1 MTGRGLAAV
10 PQRRI
15 MMAEKSYPT
24 GGEFLLKES
33 NPQNIFTPED
43 FTENQR
49 MFATTV
55 LDFVDK
61 FIAPLSEELEYEGN
75 TALGKDLLKEAG
87 QMGLLMADV
96 PEAYGG
102 MGSDKATVMIIS
114 EYIAAAG
121 SFAVTH
127 GAHSG
132 IGTLPI
138 VYFGTEEQKQKYL
151 PALATG
157 EKLSCY
163 ALTEPGS
170 GSDALAAATTAVLTD
185 DGKHYVLNGTKQY
198 ITNAGYAE
206 IVILFAKIDG
216 DKFTGF
222 IVDLSSEGVTIGAE
236 EKKMGIKGSS
246 TCAIILEDVKVPVD
260 NLLGEI
266 GKGHHIA
273 FNILNVG
280 RFKLGASTVGGAKQA
295 LLAAVPYTKDRHQFG
310 QPLCSFG
317 LIRSKIADVNT
328 AVFLAESMVYRTA
341 GLLDRAIETLDK
353 KDPGYDLAS
362 IQQVEEFSIECSM
375 IKVFATEACALAA
388 EECLQMLGGY
398 GYCQEYPLERLY
410 RDERINRIF
419 EGTNEINRMLVPG
432 MIMKKALKG
441 ELPFLQAAQTVA
453 EELTGLPSFT
463 EPGEPEYMETEGNLV
478 ANMKKV
484 VLATLGLAAQKFG
497 HGLKDQQEVL
507 ADVADICMEAYA
519 CESALLRTLK
529 KAEAD
534 GEEAAQVMADMVTLY
549 IHDAMDRVGTWAR
562 SVMAATV
569 EGDELRTMLAG
580 LRRLTKHDPVNRTH
594 LHDLIAEKVIDA
606 EGYTVD

>member
-1 MTGRGLAAV
+1 
-10 PQRRI
+10 
-15 MMAEKSYPT
+15 MADKSYPT
-24 GGEFLLKES
+24 GGEFLLSEAS
-33 NPQNIFTPED
+33 PQSVFTPED
-43 FTENQR
+43 FSENQR

-55 LDFVDK
+55 QDFVER
-61 FIAPLSEELEYEGN
+61 IIMPIHEELEYEGK
-75 TALGKDLLKEAG
+75 TELGKGLLKEAG

-138 VYFGTEEQKQKYL
+138 VYFGTDEQKKKYL
-151 PALATG
+151 PPLATG
-157 EKLSCY
+157 EMLSCY

-222 IVDLSSEGVTIGAE
+222 IVDLSSDGVTIGVE

-246 TCAIILEDVKVPVD
+246 TCAIILEDVKVPVE

-280 RFKLGASTVGGAKQA
+280 RFKLGASTLGGGKLALQA
-295 LLAAVPYTKDRHQFG
+295 SVPYTRERHQFG

-317 LIRSKIADVNT
+317 LIRRKIADVNT
-328 AVFLAESMVYRTA
+328 ALFLSESMVYRTA
-341 GLLDRAIETLDK
+341 GLLDVAIETLDK
-353 KDPGYDLAS
+353 SDPGYDRAS
-362 IQQVEEFSIECSM
+362 ILQVEEFSIECSM
-375 IKVFATEACALAA
+375 IKVFATEVCALAA
-388 EECLQMLGGY
+388 DECLQMLGGY
-398 GYCQEYPLERLY
+398 GFCQEYPLERLY

-441 ELPFLQAAQTVA
+441 ELPFLQAAQAVA
-453 EELTGLPSFT
+453 K
-463 EPGEPEYMETEGNLV
+463 LV

-497 HGLKDQQEVL
+497 QGLKDQQEVL
-507 ADVADICMEAYA
+507 SDVADIIIETYA

-529 KAEAD
+529 KAEND
-534 GEEAAQVMADMVTLY
+534 GEEATGLMADMVTLY
-549 IHDAMDRVGTWAR
+549 IHDAMDRVGCWGR
-562 SVMAATV
+562 SIMAATV

-606 EGYTVD
+606 DGYTVE